1 MGVSK
6 EDSVPLSMAALAI
19 KMFADK
25 ISEDADSLMLILN
38 GKKAG
43 NADELYSKIQINL
56 ESVSKRT
63 RELGEIIQS
72 VREVPEL
79 LH

>member
-43 NADELYSKIQINL
+43 NADELYSKIQIDL